1 MVLFIANFAFM
12 AALRYLPLTEANVV
26 AFASPL
32 LLTALSYPVLRE
44 KVGLNRWLAVV
55 AGFIGV
61 LVVMQPGTALFRWAS
76 LLPLLTA
83 ICAAVYHVMTR
94 LVERIEDPAISIY
107 FLSVMGAVCMSA
119 VVPWFWTQPDAL
131 GWSLL
136 FVIGV
141 LGTVGHLLIVRAFAY
156 APVSVLAPFFYIH
169 LIWALIFGWFV
180 FGDLPTLV
188 TIVGGSLITMS
199 GIYVY
204 RTR

>member
-1 MVLFIANFAFM
+1 
-12 AALRYLPLTEANVV
+12 
-26 AFASPL
+26 
-32 LLTALSYPVLRE
+32 
-44 KVGLNRWLAVV
+44 
-55 AGFIGV
+55 
-61 LVVMQPGTALFRWAS
+61 
-76 LLPLLTA
+76 
-83 ICAAVYHVMTR
+83 
-94 LVERIEDPAISIY
+94 
-107 FLSVMGAVCMSA
+107 MGAVCMSA

-131 GWSLL
+131 GWTLL

-156 APVSVLAPFFYIH
+156 APASVLAPFFYIH

-199 GIYVY
+199 GIYIY